1 MKGSV
6 LLHTW
11 RAAASLPRGKITLRF
26 RTLVEFGN
34 LHESAASG
42 PFSKNMFVNNEEQ
55 DLFKL
60 WIRNHSTIKKS
71 DMKLDLKKRK
81 IVLF

>member
-1 MKGSV
+1 VKGSV

-34 LHESAASG
+34 LHESASSG
-42 PFSKNMFVNNEEQ
+42 PFSKNMFVNKEE
-55 DLFKL
+55 
-60 WIRNHSTIKKS
+60 
-71 DMKLDLKKRK
+71 
-81 IVLF
+81 